1 MAGGIS
7 NSTAANTSGQINED
21 LHGAGG
27 EAEGSQVG
35 VPIDS
40 TGDATTYTVN
50 HGDGTREFDPDYIVD
65 LGEGYT
71 LLVMTEEGKD
81 YGAAVIVDENGN
93 MIQAWGDPHL
103 TGGDGTGTDID
114 MQMEFKGNISFEL
127 PHGVKV
133 SMQTSEDTNSN
144 GMTWM
149 TGLQVAMGT
158 DEGSVSDD
166 SVVNF
171 QFGQGEG
178 NEGVT
183 SVQTYS
189 GQAAQDSENQFAD
202 GQKITVGEDGI
213 TKEGLTFHDKD
224 GNAMDSSSL
233 WQTKNDGTN
242 DFAHDMSFIGETVTV
257 DSSSAIDALRESFE
271 SLGDLPLGLMMLIVF
286 QDRQDTINDTLTIE
300 MEELQKMNGQASA
313 LNELLA
319 SINAAQGTDDANTE
333 ITLDATKQMKLLEDL
348 GVVDLDDPDLPQA
361 TKDAFKDNNDGT
373 FNVTASTV
381 KELVSGKSDS
391 LTSASQQQQQK
402 IQFNFSNLTTA
413 SETLTSS
420 MKSFYDMLASI
431 ARNAGG

>member
-1 MAGGIS
+1 MASGIN
-7 NSTAANTSGQINED
+7 NSTAANTSGTINDE
-21 LHGAGG
+21 LHGTGG

-40 TGDATTYTVN
+40 TGDTTTYTVN
-50 HGDGTREFDPDYIVD
+50 HGNGTREFDPDYIVD

-71 LLVMTEEGKD
+71 LLVMTEEGED
-81 YGAAVIVDENGN
+81 YGAAVIVDAEGN

-171 QFGQGEG
+171 QFGQTDA
-178 NEGVT
+178 GVT
-183 SVQTYS
+183 SVQTYN
-189 GQAAQDSENQFAD
+189 GQAAADAENQFAD
-202 GQKITVGEDGI
+202 GQKITVGEAGI
-213 TKEGLTFHDKD
+213 TKEGLTFHDQNGD
-224 GNAMDSSSL
+224 AMDSSSL
-233 WQTKNDGTN
+233 WQTTNDGTN

-257 DSSSAIDALRESFE
+257 DTSSAIDALRESFE
-271 SLGDLPLGLMMLIVF
+271 SLGDLPLGLLMLVVF
-286 QDRQDTINDTLTIE
+286 QDRQDVINDTLTIE

-319 SINAAQGTDDANTE
+319 SINAAQGDGDENTE
-333 ITLDATKQMKLLEDL
+333 ITLDSTEMELLKDL
-348 GVVDLDDPDLPQA
+348 GVLDLDDPDVPQK
-361 TKDAFKDNNDGT
+361 TQDAFGEPNEKGEYK
-373 FNVTASTV
+373 VPASVV
-381 KELVSGKSDS
+381 KELISGKSDS
-391 LTSASQQQQQK
+391 LTSASQQQQQQ

-420 MKSFYDMLASI
+420 MKSFYDMLSSI